1 MDKLDILDL
10 KFEKA
15 FSKVAD
21 KLSKDPENLSIVE
34 ISQMIIIAKEF
45 YLTFNNDTE
54 YNKLK
59 NMESFLDSILD
70 EHF

>member
-10 KFEKA
+10 KFEKS

-21 KLSKDPENLSIVE
+21 KLSKDPENLFIVE
-34 ISQMIIIAKEF
+34 ISQMLIIAKEF